1 MGLPIGNVL
10 NGLMRGAALGQMI
23 RRSAMEREQM
33 ERIKARDERGAQM
46 EDLRATDLL
55 TRMGRP
61 VTAGV
66 VEETVK
72 TGVGS
77 LPSSIQ
83 IDQPL
88 VRKADA
94 SRTVKYKT
102 RDGRTI
108 ESELLT
114 PAEQKQRAR
123 EDLQGEL
130 AMRNESSLDRM
141 RREATLKAEM
151 EQQNGVDPTQ
161 FGLPNLGRKVPV
173 TELDSLARA
182 SAYRAN
188 TESLIKQRGARPE
201 DPIQTVLSPTDDA
214 GNVTP
219 VIVRKSGK
227 VERGAPIQG
236 AGKKARV
243 KSSDGSGEKPAT
255 KAQTV
260 QVEARKQAALR
271 AAETKFRRG
280 ELDEDQL
287 QQEKQAAEDAYVAEL
302 GALGI
307 EARPV
312 QYGRIRKGAAK
323 VTPVP
328 AVAAV
333 QRARNPNTGEIVELR
348 NGQWVK
354 VQ

>member
-1 MGLPIGNVL
+1 MGLPINPVL
-10 NGLMRGAALGQMI
+10 SGLMRGAALGQMI
-23 RRSAMEREQM
+23 RRNAMERELM
-33 ERIKARDERGAQM
+33 ERQRVRDEREAQM

-61 VTAGV
+61 IIGGA
-66 VEETVK
+66 VEETMK
-72 TGVGS
+72 TGVDS
-77 LPSSIQ
+77 LPSSIK

-88 VRKADA
+88 IRKADA

-114 PAEQKQRAR
+114 PAEQKRMAR

-130 AMRNESSLDRM
+130 AMRNESALDRM
-141 RREATLKAEM
+141 RREATLKAQM
-151 EQQNGVDPTQ
+151 EQENGIDPAL
-161 FGLPNLGRKVPV
+161 FGLAGDGRKRSPEHVAALV
-173 TELDSLARA
+173 RA
-182 SAYRAN
+182 AEYRAN

-201 DPIQTVLSPTDDA
+201 DPIQTVFHTTNDA
-214 GNVTP
+214 GDVTP

-227 VERGAPIQG
+227 TATGEVLRG
-236 AGKKARV
+236 AGKKARPV
-243 KSSDGSGEKPAT
+243 KGESGEKPAT

-271 AAETKFRRG
+271 AAETKFRRK

-287 QQEKQAAEDAYVAEL
+287 IQEKQAAEDAYVAEL

-312 QYGRIRKGAAK
+312 QYGPIQKGAAK
-323 VTPVP
+323 VAP
-328 AVAAV
+328 APAAAPV
-333 QRARNPNTGEIVELR
+333 QRARNPKTGEIVELR